1 MSYWY
6 AARTAS
12 PRAHPVCRER
22 PRPAR
27 AGGAWAWPPPRYP
40 FPLPAALR
48 GRQTRT
54 VQVFS
59 PLIRQSYQHSSLGRY
74 KLRRTLADTKHDANT
89 PVAWIPPH
97 VQQARCKHLPTPGTN
112 LLQKASHYYS
122 RQFRTPLNH
131 PRRTLLSPRLCNQQ
145 CQAYRIVQQA
155 AL

>member
-12 PRAHPVCRER
+12 PRAHPVCRKR

-27 AGGAWAWPPPRYP
+27 GRGPGRRRGTHSRC
-40 FPLPAALR
+40 PLPCGAGKQELFR
-48 GRQTRT
+48 
-54 VQVFS
+54 FS
-59 PLIRQSYQHSSLGRY
+59 VLSYGKVISIAVKVDTNSDEHL
-74 KLRRTLADTKHDANT
+74 LDTKHDTNT

-131 PRRTLLSPRLCNQQ
+131 PRCTLLSPRWCNQQ